1 MTYERSRLSSV
12 VERVTFNP
20 VAVGSIPTDG
30 EETAIYFYF
39 CKTLLSSAYPSL
51 FFLISYQPGAV

>member
-1 MTYERSRLSSV
+1 MNMVFTCVFYLLDTYFKGSRLSSV

-30 EETAIYFYF
+30 EETAIYLCLQFI
-39 CKTLLSSAYPSL
+39 L
-51 FFLISYQPGAV
+51 